1 MRLHVHRSG
10 AALLQA
16 LAAENG
22 CYYAT
27 FGRSTTAADVL
38 RAAEA
43 AALEHRHHNVADV
56 EFLRAPAEQLLREFF
71 ELAGRGDPHWHYAHS
86 SRVLLSIPDYPDVAL
101 LFLLRTLG
109 RVEPGSCVHALA
121 SEPWMAALVEF
132 EARGG
137 EPPAFHAS
145 RSRALAR
152 AARSFARSV
161 VARRVRP
168 RCDVLIFT
176 LGENVAGGG
185 PDAYFGDFAQ
195 TLAES
200 GCATHTVY
208 AAPGRR
214 LRLPASS
221 SISPLESYL
230 RPLDVPHAYRE
241 AMRALEDDPGATRD
255 DVLVDYLRAREH
267 HSGETVMLRILAHGF
282 DRMLAALRPRTLAYP
297 FENRSW
303 EKTLLKAAR
312 AQGAI
317 RCVGYQHS
325 SITPRHLAFSS
336 AAGLCGLDDLPDTI
350 VTCGEVTA
358 DLLRAEIPQA
368 RSLVRVG
375 AALRARRLSVPP
387 PVRGVLAPISSSRAE
402 AWEML
407 RLLHEAAK
415 LFDQPVIVRTHPTI
429 PVDDLYAQ
437 FDWPTHVRL
446 SRGRALAQ
454 DFAETGTVVY
464 SSSTVALEGLL
475 YGRLPIH
482 LDIGDIPSGDPM
494 HGAHAFIFRASGA
507 SGLTDALARLDAM
520 ETSAIDALRDEGRA
534 YAERYL
540 IEPTAERVRRMAAEV
555 AQC

>member
-10 AALLQA
+10 AALFEA
-16 LAAENG
+16 LAAASG

-27 FGRSTTAADVL
+27 FGRSATSADVL

-43 AALEHRHHNVADV
+43 AALGHGHRNVAEV
-56 EFLRAPAEQLLREFF
+56 EFLREPAEHLLREFF
-71 ELAGRGDPHWHYAHS
+71 ELAGRSDPNWHYAHS
-86 SRVLLSIPDYPDVAL
+86 SRVLLSIPDYPDLAL
-101 LFLLRTLG
+101 LFLLRALEHL
-109 RVEPGSCVHALA
+109 EPGSCVHVLA
-121 SEPWMAALVEF
+121 SEPWMAALVGF
-132 EARGG
+132 ETRGG
-137 EPPAFHAS
+137 APPDFRAG

-152 AARSFARSV
+152 AGRSFLRSCI
-161 VARRVRP
+161 ARRVRA
-168 RCDVLIFT
+168 RCDVLVFT
-176 LGENVAGGG
+176 LGENAAGGG
-185 PDAYFGDFAQ
+185 PDAYFGDFAA

-221 SISPLESYL
+221 SVSPLESYV
-230 RPLDVPHAYRE
+230 RPFDVARACAQAMWDQGHSGQSRDE
-241 AMRALEDDPGATRD
+241 ALIA
-255 DVLVDYLRAREH
+255 YLRARER

-282 DRMLAALRPRTLAYP
+282 GRMLAALRPRTLLYP

-358 DLLRAEIPQA
+358 DLIRTEIPQA
-368 RSLVRVG
+368 RALVRVG
-375 AALRARRLSVPP
+375 VALRARRLKVSPP
-387 PVRGVLAPISSSRAE
+387 ARGVLAPISSSRAE

-407 RLLHEAAK
+407 RLLHEAAA

-437 FDWPTHVRL
+437 FDWPSHVRL

-494 HGAHAFIFRASGA
+494 PGEHAFILRTSGA
-507 SGLTDALARLDAM
+507 RALADALASLDAM
-520 ETSAIDALRDEGRA
+520 EASAIDTLRNDGRA

-540 IEPTAERVRRMAAEV
+540 VEPTPERMRRMAAEI